1 MRYNTIRFCAI
12 IFFFASALPCF
23 GQLTTSNDLG
33 IVREIP
39 IKSFIGKRF
48 KAGVDIKNIPSDS
61 IGLAGFFFLQVGKG
75 DYDFVPGTRQSKPA
89 TNKDSAWHHYEIA
102 GTVASSA
109 QKVWLYVNTR
119 GNGDFYYDNF
129 SFEVETA
136 AGSWKKV
143 AIPNADFEESPLP
156 LKGFRGTETLKE
168 KQGVKIELALDSDQ
182 NILHHLHIHSRNAKI
197 IYPYGR
203 DKLKGKHIDVAGSKI
218 YYETYGSG
226 EPLLL
231 LHGNGGSI
239 SDFKSQIGEFAK
251 HFQVIA
257 VDTRAQGKS
266 SGNKSE
272 SLSYDLFAEDM
283 ETLLD
288 SLHLKNVNILG
299 CSDGGN
305 TGLTLAIKNPDYV
318 KRLVVMGANLNPE
331 ESSVSPKILK
341 QTKSDLN
348 KLKAKNNPDD
358 KNTMLLLE
366 MLLKEPQIDQ
376 KSLKNITAKTLV
388 LAGEKDIILEAHT
401 RSIAEVIPGAEL
413 QLLQGATHFAPKE
426 NPSAFNKIVLDFLM
440 RK

>member
-1 MRYNTIRFCAI
+1 M
-12 IFFFASALPCF
+12 
-23 GQLTTSNDLG
+23 
-33 IVREIP
+33 
-39 IKSFIGKRF
+39 K
-48 KAGVDIKNIPSDS
+48 
-61 IGLAGFFFLQVGKG
+61 
-75 DYDFVPGTRQSKPA
+75 
-89 TNKDSAWHHYEIA
+89 
-102 GTVASSA
+102 
-109 QKVWLYVNTR
+109 
-119 GNGDFYYDNF
+119 
-129 SFEVETA
+129 
-136 AGSWKKV
+136 
-143 AIPNADFEESPLP
+143 
-156 LKGFRGTETLKE
+156 
-168 KQGVKIELALDSDQ
+168 
-182 NILHHLHIHSRNAKI
+182 
-197 IYPYGR
+197 
-203 DKLKGKHIDVAGSKI
+203 
-218 YYETYGSG
+218 
-226 EPLLL
+226 
-231 LHGNGGSI
+231 
-239 SDFKSQIGEFAK
+239 
-251 HFQVIA
+251 
-257 VDTRAQGKS
+257 
-266 SGNKSE
+266 
-272 SLSYDLFAEDM
+272 
-283 ETLLD
+283 TLLD

-358 KNTMLLLE
+358 KNTVLLLE

>member
-1 MRYNTIRFCAI
+1 MKYNTIKILSI
-12 IFFFASALPCF
+12 ILFFISALSCF
-23 GQLTTSNDLG
+23 GQVTTSNDLS

-39 IKSFIGKRF
+39 IKSFVGKHF
-48 KAGVDIKNIPSDS
+48 KAGVDIKNTPTDS
-61 IGLAGFFFLQVGKG
+61 IGLAGLFLLQVGKG
-75 DYDFVPGTRQSKPA
+75 DYDFVPKTAQSKPA
-89 TNKDSAWHHYEIA
+89 INKDSAWHHYEIT

-109 QKVWLYVNTR
+109 HKVWLYVNTR

-129 SFEVETA
+129 SFEVESD

-143 AIPNADFEESPLP
+143 VIPNADFEESPLP
-156 LKGFRGTETLKE
+156 LKGFRGNENLKE
-168 KQGVKIELALDSDQ
+168 KQGVKIELASDSDP
-182 NILHHLHIHSRNAKI
+182 NILHHLHILSRNATI

-203 DKLKGKHIDVAGSKI
+203 DKLKGRYINISGSRI

-226 EPLLL
+226 ETLLL

-239 SDFKSQIGEFAK
+239 SDFKSQIKEFAE

-266 SGNKSE
+266 SGNMNE
-272 SLSYDLFAEDM
+272 SLSYDLFAEDIK
-283 ETLLD
+283 TLLD
-288 SLHLKNVNILG
+288 TLNLKGVNILG
-299 CSDGGN
+299 WSDGGN

-348 KLKAKNNPDD
+348 KLKAKNNPED
-358 KNTMLLLE
+358 KNTILLLD
-366 MLLKEPQIDQ
+366 MLLKEPKIDQ
-376 KSLKNITAKTLV
+376 GSLKKITAKTLV

-401 RSIAEVIPGAEL
+401 RSIAQGIPGAEL
-413 QLLQGATHFAPKE
+413 HILQGATHFAPQKD
-426 NPSAFNKIVLDFLM
+426 SATFNKIVLDFLM